1 MKRRISHIAGI
12 IFGLIPAFYNPT
24 NAGIVKINEIV
35 VDPQRDHNG
44 NGIITDSDELVEL
57 YNNSEFPADMAGW
70 RLDLIDTTP
79 ASMALEGIITP
90 RGYYLIQNP
99 AGSQNNDGRIEIFD
113 NNGSL
118 VEGLSYGNWLGNI
131 FNIPN
136 GNAHLLED
144 ESLSRYPDGFDNFIK
159 TRATPNYTNIPEPE
173 TLVLLGLAG
182 LCYMGTRKEQ

>member
-70 RLDLIDTTP
+70 RLD
-79 ASMALEGIITP
+79 
-90 RGYYLIQNP
+90 
-99 AGSQNNDGRIEIFD
+99 
-113 NNGSL
+113 
-118 VEGLSYGNWLGNI
+118 
-131 FNIPN
+131 
-136 GNAHLLED
+136 
-144 ESLSRYPDGFDNFIK
+144 
-159 TRATPNYTNIPEPE
+159 
-173 TLVLLGLAG
+173 
-182 LCYMGTRKEQ
+182 